1 MTTSSPDSILLH
13 PGDNV
18 EIALGNLAKGARI
31 SQSGVLLSAPVT
43 RGHKIAIRPIAAG
56 DPVLRYGQIIGA
68 ATTDIAP
75 GDHVHT
81 HNIGMSDHRQ
91 DYDFAKDIA
100 ALPAATEQKFF
111 MGYPRSDGR
120 FGTRNYI
127 GVLTSVNCSGSVAR
141 FMAEQAE
148 KTSWFAELEN
158 VDGIVPIVHGSGCG
172 MGRHDEGYDTLF
184 RTLSGYAKH
193 PNFGGILLVGLG
205 CEAMQVEDLVGAE
218 KLRHDGNFHYMTIQN
233 SGGTRQTVER
243 GVDILRDLALRAN
256 TVKRVR
262 VPASELVVGLQCG
275 GSDGYSGIT
284 ANPALGYASDLLVR
298 QGGTTILSETPEI
311 YGAEHLLTR
320 RAISVEVGQ
329 KLVDRINW
337 WENYTSVRGGE
348 MNNNPSPGN
357 KRGGLTTIL
366 EKSLGAVAKGGT
378 APLTD
383 VYQFGQII
391 DKKGFVFMDSP
402 GYDPCS
408 VTGQIASGATL
419 IAFTTGRGSV
429 SGYIP
434 SPCIK
439 LSTNMAMYENMHED
453 MDINCGD
460 IADGNVTIEDKG
472 HEIFEMFLR
481 VASGT
486 ESKSEALGFGN
497 AEFVPWQIGAVM

>member
-18 EIALGNLAKGARI
+18 EIALGNLAKGARL
-31 SQSGVLLSAPVT
+31 SQSEVLLSAPVT
-43 RGHKIAIRPIAAG
+43 RGHKIATRPIAAG

-81 HNIGMSDHRQ
+81 HNIGMSEHRQ
-91 DYDFAKDIA
+91 DYDFAKEIA
-100 ALPAATEQKFF
+100 ALPAASEAKFF

-148 KTSWFAELEN
+148 KTGWFAELEN

-243 GVDILRDLALRAN
+243 GVDILRDIALRAN
-256 TVKRVR
+256 KVKRVR
-262 VPASELVVGLQCG
+262 VPASELIVGLQCG

-391 DKKGFVFMDSP
+391 EKKGFVFMDSP

-439 LSTNMAMYENMHED
+439 LSTNTAMYENMHED